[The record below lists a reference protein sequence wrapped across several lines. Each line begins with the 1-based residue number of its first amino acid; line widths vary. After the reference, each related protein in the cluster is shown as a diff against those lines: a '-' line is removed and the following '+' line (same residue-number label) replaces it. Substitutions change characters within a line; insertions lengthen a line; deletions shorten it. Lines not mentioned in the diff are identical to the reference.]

1 MKLSLL
7 ICFFAFSLV
16 SCVDYTEI
24 VELPFGK
31 IRGAVEY
38 WRGRAAY
45 EYKGI
50 PFATPPVGSRRY
62 LRATEPK
69 PWEGIKDTVSYGK
82 ACPQKAWATKDV
94 DQDEDCL
101 YMNVYVNKETF
112 DNRDKQLR
120 PVLVWIHGG
129 GFMSG
134 SGNEHDAYRGIPL
147 VIIEDV
153 VLVTFN
159 YRLGVFGFL
168 NAGKLIPELPTNLGL
183 WDQNLALQWVNQN
196 IHLFG
201 GDPNKVTIFGQ
212 SAGSAA
218 VAYQILSPQSRGLF
232 KGAIMESGGI
242 MSGFVPEENRTRMI
256 EDFIESF
263 NCTNVAD
270 RLNCL
275 KSIPWKD
282 LVNNTPRTILTPTFG
297 DDFIPMEPEVAIK
310 SRKFND
316 VNLLA
321 GAERDEGNGL
331 VCGTY
336 EFAHLK
342 ASTSASGT
350 YAYIHTQAPMKGIN
364 DIPSCGRSV
373 DKVCHCDEIP
383 FIFGAP
389 LREPQNY
396 DADDIEL
403 SVQMMKIWGEFARSG
418 KPTRQGPIDWPLIA
432 EKSSKV
438 VNLLELNNKFLGKID
453 TITGTNCLAN

>member
-16 SCVDYTEI
+16 SCVEYTEI

-69 PWEGIKDTVSYGK
+69 SWEGIKDTVSYGK
-82 ACPQKAWATKDV
+82 SCPQNEWAKDE

-101 YMNVYVNKETF
+101 YMNIYVNKETF
-112 DNRDKQLR
+112 DNRDKQLK

-129 GFMSG
+129 GFISG
-134 SGNEHDAYRGIPL
+134 SGNERDAYRGIPL
-147 VIIEDV
+147 VIVEDV

-159 YRLGVFGFL
+159 YRLGVLGFF
-168 NAGKLIPELPTNLGL
+168 NPGKLIPSLPTNLGL
-183 WDQNLALQWVNQN
+183 WDQNLALHWVNQN

-212 SAGSAA
+212 SAGSAS
-218 VAYQILSPQSRGLF
+218 VAHQILSPQSRGLF
-232 KGAIMESGGI
+232 RGAIMESAGI
-242 MSGFVPEENRTRMI
+242 FSDYISKEDRTRI
-256 EDFIESF
+256 TEDFIKSF
-263 NCTNVAD
+263 NCTNVDDPLA
-270 RLNCL
+270 CL
-275 KSIPWKD
+275 KSVPWRN
-282 LVNNTPRTILTPTFG
+282 LVKNAPNTLYVPIFG
-297 DDFIPMEPEVAIK
+297 DDFLPMEPEVAFNR
-310 SRKFND
+310 RKFND
-316 VNLLA
+316 VNLLV
-321 GAERDEGNGL
+321 GAERDELNGL
-331 VCGTY
+331 ICATY
-336 EFAHLK
+336 KFAYLK
-342 ASTSASGT
+342 ASTSATGT
-350 YAYIHTQAPMKGIN
+350 YAYMHTQAPLKGLSYL
-364 DIPSCGRSV
+364 PTCGRAF
-373 DKVCHCDEIP
+373 DKVCHGDDIP

-403 SVQMMKIWGEFARSG
+403 SIHMMRIWGEFARSG

-438 VNLLELNNKFLGKID
+438 LNLIELNNKFLGKID
-453 TITGTNCLAN
+453 TTTGTNCLAN

>member
-69 PWEGIKDTVSYGK
+69 SWEGIKDTVSYGK
-82 ACPQKAWATKDV
+82 ACPQNPLLTN

-112 DNRDKQLR
+112 DNRHKQLK

-129 GFMSG
+129 AFMVG
-134 SGNEHDAYRGIPL
+134 SGNDPDSYRGIPL
-147 VIIEDV
+147 VIVEDV

-168 NAGKLIPELPTNLGL
+168 NPGELIPSLPANLGL

-212 SAGSAA
+212 SAGSMS
-218 VAYQILSPQSRGLF
+218 VAYQILSPHSRGLF
-232 KGAIMESGGI
+232 KGAIMESGRF
-242 MSGFVPEENRTRMI
+242 MSDYIPEQNRTNI
-256 EDFIESF
+256 VEDFIESC
-263 NCTNVAD
+263 NCTNVVDPLA
-270 RLNCL
+270 CL
-275 KSIPWKD
+275 KSVHWRD
-282 LVNNTPRTILTPTFG
+282 LIDSSPSTILSPTFG
-297 DDFIPMEPEVAIK
+297 DDFIPMEPEEAVK

-336 EFAHLK
+336 KFAHLK
-342 ASTSASGT
+342 ASTSATGT
-350 YAYIHTQAPMKGIN
+350 YAYIHTQAPMKEYN
-364 DIPSCGRSV
+364 DNPACGRAV
-373 DKVCHCDEIP
+373 DKVCHSDDIP

-389 LREPQNY
+389 LREPQHY

-403 SVQMMKIWGEFARSG
+403 SIHMMRIWGEFAWSG

-438 VNLLELNNKFLGKID
+438 LNLIELNNKFLGKID
-453 TITGTNCLAN
+453 TTTGTNCLVN